1 MKKFG
6 KAILAVSLVAALG
19 ISLAF
24 TGCSGSG
31 SASSSSASAS
41 GSASASASGS
51 AAQADSKDIVIWT
64 SGEDYKNEY
73 YLNGLKEKFPELNFT
88 LEYMSS
94 SSIAAKVA
102 EEGDKCEAD
111 IILSEEYGY
120 LDKCSDNLAELT
132 DFDYSPFLDEIVPA
146 SHKWT
151 PELKNGGC
159 IIVNK
164 DVLAEKNLPVPTSYQ
179 DLLDPQ
185 YKGLI
190 SMPSPA
196 SSGTGYM
203 FLRQLTNEWGED
215 AAFDYFTKLADNIL
229 QFTTSGSGPVNA
241 LVQREVAIGLGM
253 TSQGVVE
260 INDGVNLDIVFF
272 EEGSPYSMYG
282 NAIVKGSADRQ
293 NVKDVFNYLA
303 TDLCK
308 GDNELYFPDQ
318 IFKDFAPTVEG
329 FPTGIKYGNMSNDT
343 QAEKER
349 LLKKW
354 TLS

>member
-159 IIVNK
+159 
-164 DVLAEKNLPVPTSYQ
+164 
-179 DLLDPQ
+179 
-185 YKGLI
+185 
-190 SMPSPA
+190 MPSPA

-272 EEGSPYSMYG
+272 EEGAPYSPTG
-282 NAIVKGSADRQ
+282 CAIIAGHEGKAGVQDIFEYLYSGVQDE
-293 NVKDVFNYLA
+293 YLA
-303 TDLCK
+303 TYLPEQVKIDQETAIENFPENIPYADMS
-308 GDNELYFPDQ
+308 GDTPDV
-318 IFKDFAPTVEG
+318 KA
-329 FPTGIKYGNMSNDT
+329 
-343 QAEKER
+343 ALLEKWEF
-349 LLKKW
+349 
-354 TLS
+354 